1 MQFKDIVGQKDA
13 KERLLHSYKEGRL
26 AHAIM
31 LLGPEGSGNLAMA
44 LAFAQYIS
52 CPNKSHEDSC
62 GACVSCKRHASLQ
75 HPDVHFS
82 FPYFPAPKSERGGE
96 DTNSGFYAA
105 PWREAL
111 LESPYLSLD
120 HWRDCITKDNKVLQL
135 PVAEADYIMKRL
147 SLKSFDGGYRFLI
160 LWLPE
165 YLGSGT
171 ANKLL
176 KTIEE
181 PPANTLFFFVSN
193 NSERILTTILSRV
206 QTLHIPKLRDE
217 DILGYLLGRGVE
229 SQVAQSIT
237 HYVDGN
243 FWRARLLAFSEDP
256 NVFFSSQFIHWMRI
270 CFKKDMVAVVKW
282 ADEMHKLTREEQK
295 DFLMYALD
303 QVRQNLVL
311 NYAGSSLAR
320 MNAQEAEFSVKF
332 SPYINERN
340 SEDLMDLISDAHL
353 DIGGNVTSK
362 LVLTD
367 LSVKVHY
374 QLKK

>member
-1 MQFKDIVGQKDA
+1 MQFKEIVGQQDA
-13 KERLLHSYKEGRL
+13 KQRLLHSYKEGRL

-44 LAFAQYIS
+44 LAFAQYIT
-52 CPNKSHEDSC
+52 CTNKLEDDSC
-62 GACVSCKRHASLQ
+62 GQCVSCKRHQTLQ

-82 FPYFPAPKSERGGE
+82 FPFFPAPKSERGSE
-96 DTNSGFYAA
+96 DTNSGHYAA
-105 PWREAL
+105 AWRDAL
-111 LESPYLSLD
+111 LDSPYLSLD
-120 HWRDCITKDNKVLQL
+120 HWRDCITKENKVLQL

-147 SLKSFDGGYRFLI
+147 SLKSFEGGYRFLI

-165 YLGSGT
+165 YLGQGT

-206 QTLHIPKLRDE
+206 QTLLIPKLHDE
-217 DILGYLLGRGVE
+217 DILHYLSERGVE
-229 SQVAQSIT
+229 GSIAHSIT

-256 NVFFSSQFIHWMRI
+256 NLFFSTQFIQWMRM
-270 CFKKDMVAVVKW
+270 CFKKDMASIVRW

-311 NYAGSSLAR
+311 NYAGVDLAR

-332 SPYINERN
+332 SPFINERN
-340 SEDLMDLISDAHL
+340 SEDLMHLIEDAHR
-353 DIGGNVTSK
+353 DIGGNVSSK